1 MQAMIVDA
9 FQQVDDLIA
18 NLEDRVVNVVED
30 AFKVTNGLQ
39 ERAIKSDMDGDGEEA
54 PFDSEGQQP
63 LGDGSFEDGDQEHGF
78 DPIALEDAT
87 KELYVGSKCTK
98 LVATIFL
105 MNLCMIHGV
114 SNNFVYELLE
124 LLHSH
129 LLLELNCLVANYY
142 AATTLTQKL
151 GLDYEN
157 IHVCAKRC
165 VLF

>member
-78 DPIALEDAT
+78 DPIAWRMQRRS
-87 KELYVGSKCTK
+87 Y
-98 LVATIFL
+98 
-105 MNLCMIHGV
+105 M
-114 SNNFVYELLE
+114 
-124 LLHSH
+124 
-129 LLLELNCLVANYY
+129 
-142 AATTLTQKL
+142 
-151 GLDYEN
+151 
-157 IHVCAKRC
+157 
-165 VLF
+165 